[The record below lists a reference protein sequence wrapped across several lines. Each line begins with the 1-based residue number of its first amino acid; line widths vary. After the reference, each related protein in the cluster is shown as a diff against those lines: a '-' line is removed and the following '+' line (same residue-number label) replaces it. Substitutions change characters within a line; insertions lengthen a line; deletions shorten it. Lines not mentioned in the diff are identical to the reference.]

1 MTQTTIFLSDWSAMV
16 KRKATLQPKQ
26 DAFTLLVQ
34 SQLGLECVREFRFHP
49 ERKWRFD
56 YAVPERKVALEVEGG
71 VWTGGRHTS
80 SKGFLNDMEKYNTAT
95 VMGWKVVRTTPKDL
109 YTAATLTLMRDACLG
124 SQE

>member
-1 MTQTTIFLSDWSAMV
+1 MTK
-16 KRKATLQPKQ
+16 KRTRVQPKQ

-34 SQLGLECVREFRFHP
+34 SQLGLECVREFSFHP

-124 SQE
+124 SKE